1 MGNQNTISLEIQKTD
16 FQKVKDKLLAQNWTE
31 QNDMNQYVLFRLKSP
46 SGSIAIMY
54 FSGKLVLQGRE
65 DLSNLVAFLKGDE
78 VNEKEKTLEG
88 FLPHFG
94 VDEVGKGDYFGPL
107 VVVGCFVNDEFLKKV
122 KLLGFADSKK
132 FSDEKIENMYNL
144 VKDYPY
150 YYSSI
155 VYPNEYNRLTRVYK
169 NASLLLAKQHSK
181 VIEEGLMNL
190 ESKKEVCN
198 YVVIDQFSTS
208 KSRVINELGQLGKK
222 YKFIQFHK
230 GESDIAVATASIIA
244 RGIFIEEW
252 RKMNDKYDFHFPKGA
267 SNVIDNAKLFVSVY
281 GEKEL
286 DNVAKTSFKTTKQ
299 VLG

>member
-1 MGNQNTISLEIQKTD
+1 MGNQNTVSLDIDKKD
-16 FQKVKDKLLAQNWTE
+16 FQKVKDLLLAQNWTE
-31 QNDMNQYVLFRLKSP
+31 QSDINQYVLFRLKSP
-46 SGSIAIMY
+46 SGSLAIMY

-65 DLSNLVAFLKGDE
+65 DLTRVIATLKKD
-78 VNEKEKTLEG
+78 KEETLEE
-88 FLPHFG
+88 FIPHFG

-107 VVVGCFVNDEFLKKV
+107 VVVGCFVNDDLYKKV

-132 FSDEKIENMYNL
+132 FSDQKIENLYNM

-150 YYSSI
+150 YYASI
-155 VYPNEYNRLTRVYK
+155 VYPNEYNRLTKIYK

-181 VIEEGLMNL
+181 VIEKGLVDL
-190 ESKKEVCN
+190 ESKKEICN

-208 KSRVINELGQLGKK
+208 KSRVTNELGQLGKK

-244 RGIFIEEW
+244 RGIFVEEW
-252 RKMNDKYDFHFPKGA
+252 RKMDMKYDFHFPKGA

-281 GEKEL
+281 GEEEL
-286 DNVAKTSFKTTKQ
+286 NNVAKTSFKTTKQ